1 MLKNMK
7 IKMSLLLG
15 FGITVLLSVI
25 IVVVTLFLMSGQKT
39 NFSNAINQ
47 EGRSTTAVIECRLN
61 VRNTIVDAYAMLV
74 GQNASLIREKEASIN
89 GYLDTIDGLISEIR
103 TIYPL
108 NDNRIEE
115 YAQYISQWRS
125 LMSQLTAEI
134 EAGNTNGAVALL
146 TGDIASTLN
155 AMTELTVGISND
167 LSAEESA
174 VVTKAE
180 RDSQITILAIAAVL
194 VVAVIF
200 VLMLSTKIIKNIT
213 IPTQEVHNALIGYS
227 EGNLTIPVNFESS
240 NELGEMCEALRRSQ
254 RILSGVIED
263 EADLLARMADGDF
276 NVKSR
281 DASLYVGALSTV
293 LESLRGLK
301 KNLSNTL
308 TQIHQA
314 AEQVSAGSDQ
324 VSAGAQALSQGATE
338 QASSVEEL
346 TASITKI
353 SDQIASNAESAQR
366 TSKLANEV
374 GEELTRSN
382 EQMKAMNL
390 AMSEINTKSQ
400 EIGKIIKA
408 IEDIS
413 FQTNILA
420 LNAAVEAARAGAAGK
435 GFAVVANEVRNL
447 ATKSADASKNT
458 AALIENSLR
467 AVENGD
473 RIATETAQ
481 ALEKVVEGSKEMV
494 LVIDQ
499 IADASQQ
506 QADAVVQITEGMD
519 QISSVIQT
527 NSATSQESAAAS
539 EELSG
544 QANMLKELVGS
555 FKLDDSGETSMSDV
569 LSYQV
574 VPDSFSNDKY

>member
-15 FGITVLLSVI
+15 FGTTIVLSVI

-47 EGRSTTAVIECRLN
+47 EGRSATAVIECRLN

-74 GQNASLIREKEASIN
+74 SQNASLNREKEASIN
-89 GYLDTIDGLISEIR
+89 GYLDTIDGLISELR

-115 YAQYISQWRS
+115 YAQYVSQWRS

-146 TGDIASTLN
+146 TGDVASTLN

-200 VLMLSTKIIKNIT
+200 VLMLATKIIKNIT
-213 IPTQEVHNALIGYS
+213 VPTQEVHNALIGYS